1 MTEFDH
7 QQAVSEYLEL
17 FPHRVII
24 HKNMIHYG
32 SIREWCKEHMGTE
45 FRDWFWFAGGPS
57 DDHAMLRIK
66 DSKKHTLFMLR
77 WGADV

>member
-1 MTEFDH
+1 
-7 QQAVSEYLEL
+7 
-17 FPHRVII
+17 
-24 HKNMIHYG
+24 MIHYG

-57 DDHAMLRIK
+57 DEHAMLRIK